1 MCNIDKN
8 NHPNFGINCGER
20 VYTESTAWY
29 DGCMRSY
36 DEKAV
41 SADLHNKN
49 GGMDNGGV
57 LPSSQMFLHL
67 PSEFA
72 RAALIYASYIGH
84 YFCDQTYTVRRNR
97 FDYYLLACVD
107 TGGLCFQYNGTSFE
121 VHAGEMI
128 LLDCRKPHIYC
139 ALSSVSFRYIYF
151 NGGSSANY
159 YRLLTETNG
168 YLVRPAYSVEV
179 QSAIQTIFALVTD
192 ATYNEH
198 RISAQLYRIL
208 AELAAESD
216 SGEPVKNAAVLHA
229 IAYMEHHF
237 SESLSIEKIADQ
249 VNLSEYYFSRLFRRC
264 TSMSPHAYLVNLR
277 ITMAR
282 QLLTVSQ
289 KSVERIA
296 EECGFHSTTNFIRS
310 FREHVGC
317 TPKQFRRATMME
329 HRKEE
334 PD

>member
-1 MCNIDKN
+1 MRN
-8 NHPNFGINCGER
+8 
-20 VYTESTAWY
+20 Y
-29 DGCMRSY
+29 D
-36 DEKAV
+36 DTAV
-41 SADLHNKN
+41 SAEFQDKN

-72 RAALIYASYIGH
+72 RSALIYAAYVGH
-84 YFCDQTYTVRRNR
+84 YFCDHTYTVHRNQ
-97 FDYYLLACVD
+97 FDYYMLAVVD
-107 TGGLCFQYNGTSFE
+107 SGGMFFQYNGERFE
-121 VHAGEMI
+121 VHAGEVI
-128 LLDCRKPHIYC
+128 LLDCRRPHTYG
-139 ALSSVSFRYIYF
+139 ALDSVSFRYIYF
-151 NGGSSANY
+151 RGGSSDAY
-159 YRLLTETNG
+159 YRLLAGENG
-168 YLVRPAYSVEV
+168 YFTRPARSVEV
-179 QSAIQTIFALVTD
+179 QSAIQSIFALVTD
-192 ATYNEH
+192 TTYDEH
-198 RISAQLYRIL
+198 RVSVQLYRIL
-208 AELAAESD
+208 AELSGSDGRGES
-216 SGEPVKNAAVLHA
+216 VQNAAVLHA

-237 SESLSIEKIADQ
+237 SEKLTIEQIADQ

-317 TPKQFRRATMME
+317 TPKQFRRAAMEE
-329 HRKEE
+329 HRE
-334 PD
+334 DDR